1 MKDTK
6 NGYQKG
12 SILNKVKNIPEYLRQ
27 YKQNNKEEITRISIV
42 ISLGFLLSVII
53 QEKIIIDRFIGSFF
67 LISII
72 LFIFYK
78 DIKRY
83 KPAYFKNQKMLFLL
97 GLLMTT
103 TLLFCRFF
111 SYLNEAILKGLNLPE
126 STAFIFGAPIPFG
139 AMLVTL
145 IFDFHTAIIFSI
157 VISLITGIWLNEP
170 FLIIYAFIGSFTA
183 AFSALKCKKRS
194 SLIKGGIY
202 ISLVNILTV
211 AIIFLIKED
220 FLSSV
225 AISAIFFAATSGIIV
240 SAMILIILPLI
251 EYMFSV
257 TTDISLIEL
266 LDLEHPLMRNLMI
279 NAPGTYHH
287 SVIVANLAGVAAEAV
302 GVNPLLARVSAHYH
316 DIGKIKMPE
325 YFVENQTGTVSKH
338 EKLTPHMSSMIIMN
352 HVKEGVELG
361 RQYKLPQVVIDI
373 LQQHHGTSS
382 IAYFYQKAKEKAG
395 DMPPVPED
403 YRYQGPKPQTR
414 VAALIMMADAV
425 EAAAR
430 SLIDPT
436 PARISA
442 LVEKIINNIF
452 LDGQIDECELTL
464 KDLSEIKKRF
474 THSLTIIF
482 HKRIAYPETSEK
494 EIFQKKQ
501 KITFP
506 PESAGFAD
514 KGSTMLSS
522 AKDNGNTDYKQ
533 TTVNQ
538 DKPVENKETSK
549 EGSKFTDI

>member
-1 MKDTK
+1 MK
-6 NGYQKG
+6 NGHLKN
-12 SILNKVKNIPEYLRQ
+12 SILNKLKNIPESLKNYR
-27 YKQNNKEEITRISIV
+27 QNNREEISRVLVI
-42 ISLGFLLSVII
+42 ISLGLILSVII
-53 QEKIIIDRFIGSFF
+53 QEKVIIERFLGSFL

-83 KPAYFKNQKMLFLL
+83 KPVYLKDYKLLFLL
-97 GLLMTT
+97 GLLLTA
-103 TLLFCRFF
+103 TLLISRFF
-111 SYLNEAILKGLNLPE
+111 SYFNEAILRGLNFPE
-126 STAFIFGAPIPFG
+126 GSSFIFGAPIPFG

-145 IFDFHTAIIFSI
+145 IFDFHTAIIFSF

-170 FLIIYAFIGSFTA
+170 FYLVYAFIGSLTA
-183 AFSALKCKKRS
+183 AFSAIKCKKRS
-194 SLIKGGIY
+194 SLIKGGLY
-202 ISLVNILTV
+202 VSAVNIVTV

-220 FLSSV
+220 FFSPF
-225 AISAIFFAATSGIIV
+225 AASAIFFAATSGIIV
-240 SAMILIILPLI
+240 AATVLIILPLI
-251 EYMFSV
+251 EYMFGV

-287 SVIVANLAGVAAEAV
+287 SVIVANLASAAAEAV
-302 GVNPLLARVSAHYH
+302 GANPLLARVSAHYH

-325 YFVENQTGTVSKH
+325 YFVENQTGTISKH
-338 EKLTPHMSSMIIMN
+338 DKLTPHMSSMIIMS
-352 HVKEGVELG
+352 HVKEGIELG
-361 RQYKLPQVVIDI
+361 RQHKLPQAVIDI

-382 IAYFYQKAKEKAG
+382 VIYFYQKAKEKAA
-395 DMPPVPED
+395 DSPPMPED

-414 VAALIMMADAV
+414 VAALVMMADAV

-464 KDLSEIKKRF
+464 KDLSEIKRRF
-474 THSLTIIF
+474 THILTIIF
-482 HKRIAYPETSEK
+482 HKRIAYPEVSEK
-494 EIFQKKQ
+494 DVIQKRQ
-501 KITFP
+501 KIIFP
-506 PESAGFAD
+506 SETKGVAD
-514 KGSTMLSS
+514 KDTSMLSS

-533 TTVNQ
+533 AAPNK
-538 DKPVENKETSK
+538 DKPSENKETSK
-549 EGSKFTDI
+549 ESS